1 MNIIQRIHNRLTKV
15 RLYPIRVFC
24 LHEISAK
31 PEFPNEKYFDWMEIN
46 AFKDAIEHLREQEYH
61 FISLTDAYLKIS
73 RDWLRR
79 AKYAVLT
86 IDDSRKSLHE
96 ILPWL
101 IEQHLPVTIFVNG
114 LYTDGQEHIVPKINP
129 FHCLTLAELQHYVE
143 TSNGLI
149 SLQSHGYEH
158 LDATTMTID
167 AFREQ
172 IEMNMSL
179 LTSVRQPSISV
190 AHQGVT
196 HGRGFSGS
204 FHAYT
209 WGHHNAQT
217 DAMLRRMG
225 IVSVLIDGMPN
236 YNDPSCIHRELL
248 S

>member
-1 MNIIQRIHNRLTKV
+1 MTLTKLINKV
-15 RLYPIRVFC
+15 NNRITHLRLQPIHVYC

-31 PEFPNEKYFDWMEIN
+31 PEFSNETYYDWMEIN
-46 AFKDAIEHLREQEYH
+46 AFKDAIKHLRKQKYH
-61 FISLTDAYLKIS
+61 FISLTDAYSRIC
-73 RDWLRR
+73 RDWFRQT
-79 AKYAVLT
+79 KYAVLT

-129 FHCLTLAELQHYVE
+129 FHCLTLAELQHYVN
-143 TSNGLI
+143 TSHGLI
-149 SLQSHGYEH
+149 SFQSHGYEH

-172 IEMNMSL
+172 IEKNMDVLSSI
-179 LTSVRQPSISV
+179 TSSPIR
-190 AHQGVT
+190 GVSEV
-196 HGRGFSGS
+196 F

-209 WGHHNAQT
+209 WGHHNPAT
-217 DAMLRRMG
+217 DAMLHRMG
-225 IVSVLIDGMPN
+225 LVPVLIDGMPN
-236 YNDPSCIHRELL
+236 YNAPSCIHRELL